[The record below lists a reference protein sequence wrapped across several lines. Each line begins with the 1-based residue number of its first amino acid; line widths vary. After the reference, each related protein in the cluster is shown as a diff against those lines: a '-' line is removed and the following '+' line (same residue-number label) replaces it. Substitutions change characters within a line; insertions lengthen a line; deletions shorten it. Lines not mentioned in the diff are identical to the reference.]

1 MCLRVIDK
9 KIFSIKKGLIGLS
22 LFFTGNE
29 LEILH
34 KLVYNACNYQGSD
47 PVGGGDS
54 MKKRFN
60 SVISL
65 LIVMTMVLSVF
76 PVVSMAA
83 EVTYQ
88 LRDLNAGGSTEVR
101 IADYQTYET
110 DHFVVIYDTDGANKI
125 TESQLSTLGETLEN
139 CWALFIDKMGME
151 PTSTSVHDNGDKT
164 TQYKTNVVV
173 MGTGVDHYYL
183 GAGEWGA
190 YGSVDSAG
198 YPYFMCSV
206 TAITS
211 PTVVAHEF
219 GHAVHYAQG
228 DNAWENN
235 IFLGPW
241 FEAVANWFAEQYIY
255 EYMDSTTTQMSHLYL
270 REGHLTKMNGRGYY
284 EAWPILQYLTEDP
297 DNTGVYGSTFVQK
310 LLSYDSGSTN
320 TLFWE
325 VLEENNGDLTVA
337 DTVGMYASHI
347 ADLDFNNK
355 SRYDKAINNV
365 MNGSFFWQQRYT
377 MLEEKGE
384 ESNTFIVPLERVPQ
398 AMGYNVIPLDFTA
411 GSVSVTLNSETDVE
425 GADWRARLVKVNSS
439 GTATYSD
446 LFSDGE
452 TMSITA
458 SSTDEL
464 YLTVAATPALDTMA
478 RHTITGWA
486 THSTEAN
493 FPYENKTQY
502 PYSVTLNG
510 ATPMSRPTPSGT
522 FKTHSNGGGKVAYT
536 ASVASSAYVGP
547 NAVVMGYAT
556 VSDNAVV
563 DGYAIVAGNATVSG
577 NAYVGDYA
585 VLFDRAEVT
594 DNARVIENACL
605 YVDYTAKDNAVI
617 KGSTLG
623 LYNGT
628 AGGEAVTYGDFFE
641 DAGHTIAG
649 GAFSGYHTANDNTY
663 TKTIQS
669 SYVRPYVV
677 NLRSRYEFEGNLR
690 DTYSYT
696 DLYGVNVEY
705 EDGRAVFDGSNY
717 VILDSSALYYD
728 NSKVTIGTEGTGT
741 ALTLG
746 AYELEVDANSVAFA
760 GATVSCSDK
769 VKEIEIT
776 LDGTNITLSVNGVES
791 SVSSTTTLTDCGM
804 AGGNYIGKGFN
815 GSIDYVRIYDMG
827 YEYSSTDIG
836 NMEGNFVPEV
846 DSMSDASAGTL
857 NSNTENINST
867 WYGWSSTSSNV
878 TVDGGLNITGA
889 VTCSIKAPSIET
901 DKFIIEFTP
910 SGGAAYPDHGILDSD
925 GTTVLFAHR
934 YATDAKAIHVGR
946 GETNSSIRGTSSV
959 SDTTGQARLSN
970 FVCERIASGT
980 LRTDRSAASFANGER
995 VRIVAEN
1002 RVWDATMAEE
1012 FAKSE
1017 NYTDNLVNIA
1027 EGDAIYTVTYGILDE
1042 YNLFTPVSVS
1052 VYTGSFT
1059 GFGGFKTA
1067 GGTSGVTVSYEDIVI
1082 YADAGEDVVIEVTY
1096 IADGEKVKS
1105 ATKRSGDTFPEVY
1118 IYENGVNEIYY
1129 AEGASYSVDTE
1140 VEMTNLAGDGLA
1152 VGTCFETENGDAY
1165 KTTCENLIANGDFTA
1180 SLKGWYNSA
1189 GGEATS
1195 SYFTVN
1201 TDGTITAKASTGATG
1216 EGSLYRAWDVEI
1228 GKTYVFTYTS
1238 DVENQYHVVSQKN
1251 DISETNDGTIIGT
1264 GKQGTN
1270 YFVFTA
1276 GKEYVQINFRWLGSS
1291 NAIGNFGL
1299 YEVTSAEGD
1308 RVVTTINFK
1317 AGNTTIGSTS
1327 VNGFKGDVID
1337 LTDEEVVPVTVVYN
1351 GSVYT
1356 KDSGNA
1362 ESYTANAT
1370 GTVTITYTESD
1381 IQSIESVSATVIGD
1395 NLPVLPT
1402 TLTATTSSGTMEVD
1416 VEWDYSTLVE
1426 GEECT
1431 VYGAVEGTVIKA
1443 EATVTVLP
1451 ESFALND
1458 MTSYTSQSDA
1468 KSKYTAL
1475 PLAITGEYYIEMDVK
1490 YSSFGDFWITMFT
1503 TSDVGFFSK
1512 EQVALGHNAS
1522 GGFRPVNGNGSGG
1535 RTTSDTNLTT
1545 VATNT
1550 NYRILVKADAST
1562 DKYTVTITKPDGTSY
1577 TATNF
1582 GFRRNATS
1590 INAIVMF
1597 RNGGSSGAATAT
1609 NIKVYYPGYASASF
1623 VTEEGTL
1630 VRKISGDVQSG
1641 TFTVSETVGFVI
1653 DDEGMGHYYQIP
1665 ETIVNEDITVV
1676 VEEVTGMYPVLED
1689 AYVQGTTVYGIN
1701 STDTNSVFIAAVGG
1715 NDRAPLQDAD
1725 GNNLR
1730 GKANPSTLGTSR
1742 VGLFQ
1747 FPVLELEDGKAAVA
1761 HFYVRSW
1768 HGNTFANSNDSIRM
1782 AGYAVDDDTWLTGT
1796 CTAASLTLLEG
1807 QTNPMFTSKSTNTVG
1822 YITLDITEAMK
1833 AAQRMGLDTITIR
1846 LNAAWGAA
1854 YIAEREAAVAG
1865 GSYEGKAA
1873 YLTVEDGNYI
1883 TVAGATK
1890 VTKDG
1895 SLMSAPED
1903 GVTITEGSSVKMYT
1917 DSTDAVAFTNGVK
1930 VYPVTNNV
1938 TEAITPEAGGYYP
1951 AIVGVDMVAGAQ
1963 VRIGEGVDAEGK
1975 AGEGSGLRFVTQ
1987 LNRADS
1993 LATVEGATYG
2003 VKITAE
2009 GSDADPVDIPAEK
2022 WQSTDVFTTAITN
2035 LAVTNYNR
2043 NFTATP
2049 YIIVD
2054 GQIFEGTPVTRSIYK
2069 VASGILK
2076 NGYTAEDNA
2085 TGEDKTST
2093 EYALTDVLCDVLN
2106 AYVNQTGIRLTIT
2119 SDGTIT
2125 ARETGTGAY
2134 TGDLFFD
2141 VSRVD
2146 NGDGSYTVT
2155 ITPSEN
2161 VEIKQW
2167 WKEYVRINNNH
2178 SSVINMIANDSIAE
2192 DGTLTFT
2199 FTPVV
2204 STAE

>member
-1 MCLRVIDK
+1 MRKLK
-9 KIFSIKKGLIGLS
+9 ELLSIFVTIAIVLS
-22 LFFTGNE
+22 LCP
-29 LEILH
+29 
-34 KLVYNACNYQGSD
+34 Y
-47 PVGGGDS
+47 
-54 MKKRFN
+54 
-60 SVISL
+60 
-65 LIVMTMVLSVF
+65 
-76 PVVSMAA
+76 VSFAA
-83 EVTYQ
+83 DVAYLT
-88 LRDLNAGGSTEVR
+88 RDLNAGGSTEVKL
-101 IADYQTYET
+101 ADYQTYET
-110 DHFVVIYDTDGANKI
+110 DHFVVIYDTDGANTI
-125 TESQLSTLGETLEN
+125 SESQLSTLGSTLEN

-151 PTSTSVHDNGDKT
+151 PTSTSVHDSGDKE

-173 MGTGVDHYYL
+173 MGTGVDHYEL

-270 REGHLTKMNGRGYY
+270 RESHLTKMNGRGYY

-310 LLSYDSGSTN
+310 LLAYDSGSVS

-325 VLEENNGDLTVA
+325 VLEANNGDLTVA

-355 SRYDKAINNV
+355 SRYDTAINNV

-377 MLEEKGE
+377 MLEAKGE
-384 ESNTFIVPLERVPQ
+384 EANTYVVPPERVPQ

-411 GSVSVTLNSETDVE
+411 GTVSVTLNSETDVE
-425 GADWRARLVKVNSS
+425 GADWRARLVKVSSS
-439 GTATYSD
+439 GTSTYSD

-452 TMSITA
+452 TMNITA
-458 SSTDEL
+458 SSSDEL
-464 YLTVAATPALDTMA
+464 YLTVAATPSLDTMS

-493 FPYENKTQY
+493 FPYEAKIQY
-502 PYSVTLNG
+502 PYSVTLSG
-510 ATPMSRPTPSGT
+510 ATPMSRPTPGGT
-522 FKTHSNGGGKVAYT
+522 FRTHSNGGGKVSYT
-536 ASVASSAYVGP
+536 ASVASTAYVGP
-547 NAVVMGYAT
+547 NAVVMGNAT
-556 VSDNAVV
+556 VRDNAII
-563 DGYAIVAGNATVSG
+563 DGYAIVSGNATVSG

-605 YVDYTAKDNAVI
+605 YVDYTAKGNAVI

-641 DAGHTIAG
+641 DAGLTIAG
-649 GAFSGYHTANDNTY
+649 GTFSGYHTANDSTY
-663 TKTIQS
+663 SKTIQS
-669 SYVRPYVV
+669 AYVRPYVV
-677 NLRSRYEFEGNLR
+677 NLRSRYEFEENLR

-705 EDGRAVFDGSNY
+705 EDGCAKFDGGNY

-728 NSKVTIGTEGTGT
+728 NSKITVGVTGTGT

-746 AYELEVDANSVAFA
+746 SLALEVNSGGVTFGGAN
-760 GATVSCSDK
+760 VSCSDK

-776 LDGTNITLSVNGVES
+776 LDGTNITLTVNGVES
-791 SVSSTTTLTDCGM
+791 SVSNATTLTDCAM
-804 AGGNYIGKGFN
+804 AGDSYIGKGFT
-815 GSIDYVRIYDMG
+815 GAVDYVRIYDMG

-846 DSMSDASAGTL
+846 DSVGDGSTGML

-889 VTCSIKAPSIET
+889 VTCSIKSPAIET
-901 DKFIIEFTP
+901 DKFVIEFTP
-910 SGGAAYPDHGILDSD
+910 SGGSAYPDHGILDTD
-925 GTTVLFAHR
+925 GETVLFAHR

-946 GETNSSIRGTSSV
+946 GEINSSIRGTDSV
-959 SDTTGQARLSN
+959 SDTTGQARLTN
-970 FVCERIASGT
+970 FAGERLASGT
-980 LRTDRSAASFANGER
+980 LRTDRSAVSFANGER

-1002 RVWDATMAEE
+1002 RTWDATLSEE

-1017 NYTDNLVNIA
+1017 NYTDNLAALA
-1027 EGDAIYTVTYGILDE
+1027 EGDSVYTVTYGTLDE
-1042 YNLFTPVSVS
+1042 YGLFTPVSVS

-1067 GGTSGVTVSYEDIVI
+1067 GGTSGVTVSYKDIVI
-1082 YADAGEDVVIEVTY
+1082 YADAGEATVVTVTY
-1096 IADGEKVKS
+1096 LAGGEKVKTV
-1105 ATKRSGDTFPEVY
+1105 TKKSGATFPEVY

-1129 AEGASYSVDTE
+1129 AEGTTYTIDTE
-1140 VEMTNLAGDGLA
+1140 VDMTSLSGGGLD
-1152 VGTCFETENGDAY
+1152 VGTCFETENGAAY
-1165 KTTCENLIANGDFTA
+1165 KTTTENLIANGDFANNLT
-1180 SLKGWYNSA
+1180 GWYNSA
-1189 GGEATS
+1189 GGEAAS

-1201 TDGTITAKASTGATG
+1201 TDGTITAKASNGATG
-1216 EGSLYRAWDVEI
+1216 EGSLYRAWDVEV
-1228 GKTYVFTYTS
+1228 GKTYVLTYTS
-1238 DVENQYHVVSQKN
+1238 DVENQFHVVSQKN
-1251 DISETNDGTIIGT
+1251 DISATNDGTIIGT
-1264 GKQGTN
+1264 GRQGEN

-1276 GKEYVQINFRWLGSS
+1276 EKEYVQINFRWLGSS
-1291 NAIGNFGL
+1291 NTIGNFGL
-1299 YEVTSAEGD
+1299 YEVTSAESD
-1308 RVVTTINFK
+1308 RVVTTIKFMS
-1317 AGNTTIGSTS
+1317 GTTEIGSTT

-1337 LTDEEVVPVTVVYN
+1337 LTDIAIVPEAITYS

-1362 ESYTANAT
+1362 ESYTVNAT
-1370 GTVTITYTESD
+1370 GTVTITYTESN
-1381 IQSIESVSATVIGD
+1381 IQSIETVSATVIGD

-1402 TLTATTSSGTMEVD
+1402 TLTATTSDGTMEVD
-1416 VEWDYSTLVE
+1416 VEWDFSTLEV
-1426 GEECT
+1426 GENT
-1431 VYGAVEGTVIKA
+1431 VYGTVSGTTLKA
-1443 EATVTVLP
+1443 EASVTVLA
-1451 ESFALND
+1451 ESFIVADLS
-1458 MTSYTSQSDA
+1458 SYTSQSAA
-1468 KSKYTAL
+1468 KSGATKF
-1475 PLAITGEYYIEMDVK
+1475 PLAMTGEFYIEMDVT
-1490 YSSFGDFWITMFT
+1490 YASFGDFWITLFT
-1503 TSDVGFFSK
+1503 SSDVGFFSK

-1522 GGFRPVNGNGSGG
+1522 AGFRPVNGNGSGG
-1535 RTTSDTNLTT
+1535 RTSSDTNLTT
-1545 VATNT
+1545 VSTGT
-1550 NYRILVKADAST
+1550 TYRILVKADAST

-1577 TATNF
+1577 TATDF

-1590 INAIVMF
+1590 IDSIVMF

-1609 NIKVYYPGYASASF
+1609 NVKVYYPGYATASF
-1623 VTEEGTL
+1623 VTKDGTL
-1630 VRKISGDVQSG
+1630 VREISGDVQSG
-1641 TFTVSETVGFVI
+1641 SFTVSETVGFVI
-1653 DDEGMGHYYQIP
+1653 DDEGKGHYYQIP
-1665 ETIVNEDITVV
+1665 ETIVNEDVTVV
-1676 VEEVTGMYPVLED
+1676 VEEHDGMYPVLED

-1701 STDTNSVFIAAVGG
+1701 ATDTNSIFIAAVGG

-1730 GKANPSTLGTSR
+1730 GSKDPSTLGTSR

-1747 FPVLELEDGKAAVA
+1747 FPVLEIEDGKAAIA

-1768 HGNTFANSNDSIRM
+1768 HGNTFSNSNDSIRM
-1782 AGYAVDDDTWLTGT
+1782 AGYAVNDDAWLTGT
-1796 CTAASLTLLEG
+1796 CTAANLTLLEG
-1807 QTNPMFTSKSTNTVG
+1807 QTNPIFTSRSTNTQG

-1833 AAQRMGLDTITIR
+1833 AAQRKGLETITIR

-1854 YIAEREAAVAG
+1854 YIAEREASVAG
-1865 GSYEGKAA
+1865 GTYEGKAA
-1873 YLTVEDGNYI
+1873 YLTVEEGTYI
-1883 TVAGATK
+1883 TVSGATK

-1903 GVTITEGSSVKMYT
+1903 GVTIVDDSAVKMYT
-1917 DSTDAVAFTNGVK
+1917 ESTTAVAFTNGTK
-1930 VYPVTNNV
+1930 VYKVTDGV
-1938 TEAITPEAGGYYP
+1938 TEAIAPEEGGYYP
-1951 AIVGVDMVAGAQ
+1951 ASVGINSIDGAQ
-1963 VRIGEGVDAEGK
+1963 VRIGSGVDENGK
-1975 AGEGSGLRFVTQ
+1975 VGDGSGLRFITQ
-1987 LNRADS
+1987 LDRSDS

-2009 GSDADPVDIPAEK
+2009 GSSAEAVDIPAEK
-2022 WQSTDVFTTAITN
+2022 WQSTDVFTTAVTN
-2035 LAVTNYNR
+2035 LATTNYNR

-2049 YIIVD
+2049 YITVD
-2054 GQIFEGTPVTRSIYK
+2054 GQTFEGTPVTRSIYK
-2069 VASGILK
+2069 VAAGILI
-2076 NGYTAEDNA
+2076 NGYTKDNA
-2085 TGEDKTST
+2085 TGEDKTGT
-2093 EYALTDVLCDVLN
+2093 VYELTDVLVDVLN
-2106 AYVNQTGIRLTIT
+2106 AYVNQTGVRLTLA

-2125 ARETGTGAY
+2125 ARTEGTGAY

-2155 ITPSEN
+2155 VIPSEN
-2161 VEIKQW
+2161 AEIKAW
-2167 WKEYVRINNNH
+2167 WKEYVRINNNN
-2178 SSVINMIANDSIAE
+2178 SQVVNMITDDSISE

-2199 FTPVV
+2199 FTPV
-2204 STAE
+2204 SAAE

>member
-1 MCLRVIDK
+1 MKLRFK
-9 KIFSIKKGLIGLS
+9 
-22 LFFTGNE
+22 
-29 LEILH
+29 
-34 KLVYNACNYQGSD
+34 
-47 PVGGGDS
+47 
-54 MKKRFN
+54 

-65 LIVMTMVLSVF
+65 LVVVVMVISVC
-76 PVVSMAA
+76 PCVSFAA
-83 EVTYQ
+83 DEVTYQ
-88 LRDLNAGGSTEVR
+88 LRDLNDGSSTEV
-101 IADYQTYET
+101 ALDDYSLYET
-110 DHFVVIYDTDGANKI
+110 DHFVVIYDTDGANTI
-125 TESQLSTLGETLEN
+125 TESQLTTLGETLEN

-151 PTSTSVHDNGDKT
+151 PTSTSVLDSGDKT

-173 MGTGVDHYYL
+173 MGTGVDNYYL

-190 YGSVDSAG
+190 YGSVDTAG

-235 IFLGPW
+235 IYLGPW

-255 EYMDSTTTQMSHLYL
+255 EYMDSSTTQMSHLYL

-297 DNTGVYGSTFVQK
+297 DSTGVYGSTFVQK
-310 LLSYDSGSTN
+310 LLSYDSGSTS

-325 VLEENNGDLTVA
+325 VLEANNGDLTVA
-337 DTVGMYASHI
+337 DTVGMYASHM

-355 SRYDKAINNV
+355 SRYDTAVNNV

-384 ESNTFIVPLERVPQ
+384 EANTYVVPPERVPQ
-398 AMGYNVIPLDFTA
+398 AMGYNITPLDFTS
-411 GSVSVTLNSETDVE
+411 GTVSVTLNAETDVE
-425 GADWRARLVKVNSS
+425 GADWRARLVKVSSS
-439 GTATYSD
+439 GISTYSD
-446 LFSDGE
+446 LFSAGE

-458 SSTDEL
+458 SSGDEL
-464 YLTVAATPALDTMA
+464 YLTVAATPTLDSMA

-502 PYSVTLNG
+502 PYSVTLSG
-510 ATPMSRPTPSGT
+510 ATPMTRPTPSGI
-522 FKTHSNGGGKVAYT
+522 FRTHSNGGGKVAYT
-536 ASVASSAYVGP
+536 ASVASTAYVGP
-547 NAVVMGYAT
+547 NAVVMGSAT
-556 VSDNAVV
+556 VSGNAVI
-563 DGYAIVAGNATVSG
+563 DGWAIVAGNATVSG

-605 YVDYTAKDNAVI
+605 YVDYTAKGNAVI

-641 DAGHTIAG
+641 DAGLTIAG
-649 GAFSGYHTANDNTY
+649 GAFSGYHTANDSTY

-669 SYVRPYVV
+669 AYVRPYVV
-677 NLRSRYEFEGNLR
+677 NLRSRYEFENNLR

-696 DLYGVNVEY
+696 DLYGVDVEF
-705 EDGRAVFDGSNY
+705 EDGCAVFDSESY

-728 NSKVTIGTEGTGT
+728 NGKVTIGVTGTGT

-746 AYELEVDANSVAFA
+746 SLNLNVTASSVTFG

-769 VKEIEIT
+769 FKEIEIT
-776 LDGTNITLSVNGVES
+776 LDGTNVTLTVNGES
-791 SVSSTTTLTDCGM
+791 SNASNSTTLTDCGM
-804 AGGNYIGKGFN
+804 AGGNYIGKGFT

-836 NMEGNFVPEV
+836 NMDGNFVPEV
-846 DSMSDASAGTL
+846 DSVGDASTGTL

-889 VTCSIKAPSIET
+889 VTCSIKSPQIET
-901 DKFIIEFTP
+901 DKFVIEFDP
-910 SGGAAYPDHGILDSD
+910 EGGSAYPDHGILDAD

-934 YATDAKAIHVGR
+934 YATDASAIHVGR
-946 GETNSSIRGTSSV
+946 GETNSSIRGTASV
-959 SDTTGQARLSN
+959 SDTTGQARLTN
-970 FVCERIASGT
+970 FVGERLASGT
-980 LRTDRSAASFANGER
+980 LRTDRSAVSFSGGER

-1002 RVWDATMAEE
+1002 RTWDATLAEE

-1017 NYTDNLVNIA
+1017 NYTDNLASLA
-1027 EGDAIYTVTYGILDE
+1027 EGDEIYTVTYGTVDE

-1067 GGTSGVTVSYEDIVI
+1067 GGSSGVTVSYKNIVI
-1082 YADAGEDVVIEVTY
+1082 YADAGENNVIEVTY
-1096 IADGEKVKS
+1096 LADGEELKS
-1105 ATKRSGDTFPEVY
+1105 VTKRSGATFPEVY

-1129 AEGASYSVDTE
+1129 AEGNTYTADTE
-1140 VEMTNLAGDGLA
+1140 VEMTNLVSGLDI
-1152 VGTCFETENGDAY
+1152 GTRFITDSDAAY
-1165 KTTCENLIANGDFTA
+1165 KTTCENLIANGDFTS
-1180 SLKGWYNSA
+1180 SLKGWYNAA

-1238 DVENQYHVVSQKN
+1238 DVENVYHVVSQKN
-1251 DISETNDGTIIGT
+1251 DISATNDGTVIAT
-1264 GKQGTN
+1264 GKAGTN

-1276 GKEYVQINFRWLGSS
+1276 EKEYVQINFRWLGSS
-1291 NAIGNFGL
+1291 NTIGNFGL
-1299 YEVTSAEGD
+1299 YEVAGAEGD
-1308 RVVTTINFK
+1308 RVVTTINYV
-1317 AGNTTIGSTS
+1317 AGSTTIGSTAI
-1327 VNGFKGDVID
+1327 NGFKGDVID
-1337 LTDEEVVPVTVVYN
+1337 LTDETIVPLTVAY
-1351 GSVYT
+1351 GDSVYT
-1356 KDSGNA
+1356 KDSSNA
-1362 ESYTANAT
+1362 TSYTANST

-1402 TLTATTSSGTMEVD
+1402 TLTATTSDGTMEVD

-1426 GEECT
+1426 GEECV
-1431 VYGAVEGTVIKA
+1431 VYGTVEGTVIKA

-1451 ESFALND
+1451 ETFNMAD
-1458 MTSYTSQSDA
+1458 TTS
-1468 KSKYTAL
+1468 
-1475 PLAITGEYYIEMDVK
+1475 TGNTNNISYFDYDLYNEFYIEFDYTVNIINDTTVQ
-1490 YSSFGDFWITMFT
+1490 FGYNGKVWGNGAFGIGHGGGVIKATGGNKSG
-1503 TSDVGFFSK
+1503 TSD
-1512 EQVALGHNAS
+1512 
-1522 GGFRPVNGNGSGG
+1522 GGNVLVPSVKAG
-1535 RTTSDTNLTT
+1535 DT
-1545 VATNT
+1545 
-1550 NYRILVKADAST
+1550 YRMLVKADAST
-1562 DKYTVTITKPDGTSY
+1562 DTFSVYATAKDGTVYSVENK
-1577 TATNF
+1577 T
-1582 GFRRNATS
+1582 FRKEQSPDCINS
-1590 INAIVMF
+1590 INP
-1597 RNGGSSGAATAT
+1597 RTSGAAAGALTLS
-1609 NIKVYYPGYASASF
+1609 NIKAYATGYAKAKF
-1623 VTEEGTL
+1623 ITKDGTL
-1630 VRKISGDVQSG
+1630 VRTIAGNVQDG
-1641 TFTVSETVGFVI
+1641 ATFTVSETVGFVI
-1653 DDEGMGHYYQIP
+1653 DEEGSGHYYQIP
-1665 ETIVNEDITVV
+1665 ETVVSEDVTVIVS
-1676 VEEVTGMYPVLED
+1676 EVTDMYPVLED
-1689 AYVQGTTVYGIN
+1689 AYVQGTTVYGIDA
-1701 STDTNSVFIAAVGG
+1701 TDTNSIFVAAVGG
-1715 NDRAPLQDAD
+1715 NDRAPLSDAD
-1725 GNNLR
+1725 GVAMAD
-1730 GKANPSTLGTSR
+1730 GTHTPSTLGTSR
-1742 VGLFQ
+1742 VGLFR

-1761 HFYVRSW
+1761 HFYVRAW
-1768 HGNTFANSNDSIRM
+1768 HGNTFTNSNTSIRM
-1782 AGYAVDDDTWLTGT
+1782 AGYAVNDDTWLTGT
-1796 CTAASLTLLEG
+1796 CTAANLTLLEG
-1807 QTNPMFTSKSTNTVG
+1807 QTNPMFTSRSTNTAG

-1833 AAQRMGLDTITIR
+1833 AAQKMGLDTITIR

-1873 YLTVEDGNYI
+1873 YLTVEDGTYI
-1883 TVAGATK
+1883 TVSGATK

-1903 GVTITEGSSVKMYT
+1903 GVTITDGSTVKMYT
-1917 DSTDAVAFTNGVK
+1917 DSTTAVAFTNGVK
-1930 VYPVTNNV
+1930 VYKVTDSV
-1938 TEAITPEAGGYYP
+1938 TEAIAPEEGGYYP
-1951 AIVGVDMVAGAQ
+1951 ASVGVNAIDGAQ
-1963 VRIGEGVDAEGK
+1963 VRIGSGVDQTGK
-1975 AGEGSGLRFVTQ
+1975 VSEGSGLRFVTQ

-2009 GSDADPVDIPAEK
+2009 ESEDTVDIPATK
-2022 WQSTDVFTTAITN
+2022 WQSTDVFTTALTN
-2035 LAVTNYNR
+2035 LAESNYNR
-2043 NFTATP
+2043 EFTATP

-2054 GQIFEGTPVTRSIYK
+2054 GQTFEGAPVTRSIYK
-2069 VASGILK
+2069 VAAGILK
-2076 NGYTAEDNA
+2076 NGYTHDDNA
-2085 TGEDKTST
+2085 TGEDKTGT
-2093 EYALTDVLCDVLN
+2093 EYALTDVLVDVLN
-2106 AYVNQTGIRLTIT
+2106 AYVNQTGIRLTMT
-2119 SDGTIT
+2119 SDGTVT
-2125 ARETGTGAY
+2125 ARTEGTGAY

-2155 ITPSEN
+2155 VTPSEN
-2161 VEIKQW
+2161 AEIKSW
-2167 WKEYVRINNNH
+2167 WKEYVRINNNN
-2178 SSVINMIANDSIAE
+2178 SAVVNMITNDSIAE

-2204 STAE
+2204 STTE

>member
-1 MCLRVIDK
+1 MKSRFKSLISFLVVI
-9 KIFSIKKGLIGLS
+9 
-22 LFFTGNE
+22 
-29 LEILH
+29 
-34 KLVYNACNYQGSD
+34 
-47 PVGGGDS
+47 
-54 MKKRFN
+54 
-60 SVISL
+60 
-65 LIVMTMVLSVF
+65 TMVLSVC
-76 PVVSMAA
+76 PAVSFAA
-83 EVTYQ
+83 DTVTY
-88 LRDLNAGGSTEVR
+88 LTRDLVKSSTETVVL
-101 IADYQTYET
+101 ANHQLYET
-110 DHFVVIYDTDGANKI
+110 DHFVIIYDTDGANTI
-125 TESQLSTLGETLEN
+125 TESQLTTLGETLEN

-151 PTSTSVHDNGDKT
+151 PTSTSVLDSGDKE

-173 MGTGVDHYYL
+173 MGTGVDYYDL

-190 YGSVDSAG
+190 YGSVDAEG

-211 PTVVAHEF
+211 ATVVAHEF

-270 REGHLTKMNGRGYY
+270 RESHLTKMNGRGYY

-325 VLEENNGDLTVA
+325 VLEANNGDLTVA

-355 SRYDKAINNV
+355 SRYDTAINNV

-384 ESNTFIVPLERVPQ
+384 EANTYVVPPERVPQ

-411 GSVSVTLNSETDVE
+411 GTVSVTLNSETDVE
-425 GADWRARLVKVNSS
+425 GADWRARLVKVSSS
-439 GTATYSD
+439 GTSTYSD
-446 LFSDGE
+446 LFSAGE

-464 YLTVAATPALDTMA
+464 YLTVAATPSLDSMA

-502 PYSVTLNG
+502 PYSVTLSG
-510 ATPMSRPTPSGT
+510 ATPMTRPTPSGT
-522 FKTHSNGGGKVAYT
+522 FRTHSNGGGKVATT
-536 ASVASSAYVGP
+536 ASVASTAYVGP
-547 NAVVMGYAT
+547 NAVVMGSAT
-556 VSDNAVV
+556 VSDNAII

-585 VLFDRAEVT
+585 VLFDRAAVT

-605 YVDYTAKDNAVI
+605 YVDYTAKGNAVI

-628 AGGEAVTYGDFFE
+628 AGGEAITYGDFFE

-649 GAFSGYHTANDNTY
+649 GAFSGYHTANDSTY

-669 SYVRPYVV
+669 AYVRPYVV
-677 NLRSRYEFEGNLR
+677 NLRSRYEFEENLR

-696 DLYGVNVEY
+696 DLYGVDVAY
-705 EDGRAVFDGSNY
+705 EDGCAVFDGSNY
-717 VILDSSALYYD
+717 VILDSSAMYY
-728 NSKVTIGTEGTGT
+728 NNGKVTIGVTGTGT

-746 AYELEVDANSVAFA
+746 SLELEVTDSSVAFG
-760 GATVSCSDK
+760 GASVSCADA

-776 LDGTNITLSVNGVES
+776 LDGTNITLTVNGV
-791 SVSSTTTLTDCGM
+791 SSTVSNATTLLDCAM
-804 AGGNYIGKGFN
+804 AGKSYIGKGFT

-836 NMEGNFVPEV
+836 NMVGNFAVEV
-846 DSMSDASAGTL
+846 DAASDASTGTL
-857 NSNTENINST
+857 NSNTENTNST

-889 VTCSIKAPSIET
+889 VTCSIKSPAIET
-901 DKFIIEFTP
+901 DKFVIEFDP
-910 SGGAAYPDHGILDSD
+910 EGGSAYPDHGVLDAD

-934 YATDAKAIHVGR
+934 YATDASAIHVGR
-946 GETNSSIRGTSSV
+946 GETNSSIRGTDSV
-959 SDTTGQARLSN
+959 SDTTGQARLTN
-970 FVCERIASGT
+970 FVGERLASGT
-980 LRTDRSAASFANGER
+980 LRTDRSAVSFANGER

-1002 RVWDATMAEE
+1002 RTWDATLAEE

-1017 NYTDNLVNIA
+1017 NYTDNLAALA
-1027 EGDAIYTVTYGILDE
+1027 EGDSVYTVTYGVVDE
-1042 YNLFTPVSVS
+1042 YGLFTPVSVN

-1067 GGTSGVTVSYEDIVI
+1067 GGSSGVTVSYKNIVI
-1082 YADAGEDVVIEVTY
+1082 YADAGEDGVITVTY
-1096 IADGEKVKS
+1096 LAGGEEVKS
-1105 ATKRSGDTFPEVY
+1105 VTKRSGATFPEVY

-1129 AEGASYSVDTE
+1129 AEGNTYTADTE
-1140 VEMTNLAGDGLA
+1140 VEMTNLAGGGLT
-1152 VGTCFETENGDAY
+1152 VGTCFETADNAAY
-1165 KTTCENLIANGDFTA
+1165 KTTTENLIANGEFSA
-1180 SLKGWYNSA
+1180 SLKGWYNAA
-1189 GGEATS
+1189 GGEATTS
-1195 SYFTVN
+1195 KFTVN
-1201 TDGTITAKASTGATG
+1201 ADGTITAKASTGATG

-1238 DVENQYHVVSQKN
+1238 DVENQYHIVSQKN
-1251 DISETNDGTIIGT
+1251 DISATNDGTVIGT
-1264 GKQGTN
+1264 GKAGTN

-1276 GKEYVQINFRWLGSS
+1276 EKEYVQINFRWLKTDAGVY
-1291 NAIGNFGL
+1291 NTIGNFGL
-1299 YEVTSAEGD
+1299 YEVTSAESD
-1308 RVVTTINFK
+1308 RVVTTIEYK
-1317 AGNTTIGSTS
+1317 SGSTVIGTTT
-1327 VNGFKGDVID
+1327 VNGFVGDVID
-1337 LTDEEVVPVTVVYN
+1337 LTDETIVPLTVVY
-1351 GSVYT
+1351 GDSVYT
-1356 KDSGNA
+1356 KDDTNA
-1362 ESYTANAT
+1362 TSYTANST
-1370 GTVTITYTESD
+1370 GTVTITYTVSD
-1381 IQSIESVSATVIGD
+1381 IQSIEAVSATVIGD

-1402 TLTATTSSGTMEVD
+1402 TLTATTSSGTMEVG

-1426 GEECT
+1426 GEECI
-1431 VYGAVEGTVIKA
+1431 VYGTVEGTVIKA

-1451 ESFALND
+1451 ESFTLPD
-1458 MTSYTSQSDA
+1458 VTSASNQTNAQTMATSTT
-1468 KSKYTAL
+1468 KF
-1475 PLAITGEYYIEMDVK
+1475 PLSITGEFYAEMDVNVA
-1490 YSSFGDFWITMFT
+1490 SFGDIWLVFKNSSQSQFFGNAQILL
-1503 TSDVGFFSK
+1503 GF
-1512 EQVALGHNAS
+1512 N
-1522 GGFRPVNGNGSGG
+1522 GGLIPVNGNGTGG
-1535 RTTSDTNLTT
+1535 RTTSDAT
-1545 VATNT
+1545 AMSISTNT
-1550 NYRILVKADAST
+1550 TYRILVKGDAST
-1562 DKYTVTITKPDGTSY
+1562 DKYTVTITDPSG
-1577 TATNF
+1577 NF
-1582 GFRRNATS
+1582 VTKENYGFRKNDTYINCVGMFTNNGKGSFTTS
-1590 INAIVMF
+1590 
-1597 RNGGSSGAATAT
+1597 
-1609 NIKVYYPGYASASF
+1609 NIKIYYAGYATASF
-1623 VTEEGTL
+1623 VTEDGTL
-1630 VRKISGDVQSG
+1630 VRSISGDVQSG
-1641 TFTVSETVGFVI
+1641 SFTVSETVGFVI
-1653 DDEGMGHYYQIP
+1653 DDEGLGHYYQIP
-1665 ETIVNEDITVV
+1665 ETVVSEDVTVV
-1676 VEEVTGMYPVLED
+1676 VSELTDMYPVLED

-1701 STDTNSVFIAAVGG
+1701 ATDTNSVFVAAVGG
-1715 NDRAPLQDAD
+1715 NDRAPLSDAD
-1725 GNNLR
+1725 GVAMAD
-1730 GKANPSTLGTSR
+1730 GSHTPSTLGTSR

-1761 HFYVRSW
+1761 HFYVRNW
-1768 HGNTFANSNDSIRM
+1768 HSNTFTNSNTSIRM
-1782 AGYAVDDDTWLTGT
+1782 AGYAVNDDSWLTGT
-1796 CTAASLTLLEG
+1796 ATAANLTLLES
-1807 QTNPMFTSKSTNTVG
+1807 QTNPVFTSRSTNTVG

-1833 AAQRMGLDTITIR
+1833 AAQKMGLTTITIR

-1865 GSYEGKAA
+1865 GAYEGKAA
-1873 YLTVEDGNYI
+1873 YLTVEDGTYI
-1883 TVAGATK
+1883 TVSGATK

-1903 GVTITEGSSVKMYT
+1903 GVTIVDGSTVKMYT
-1917 DSTDAVAFTNGVK
+1917 DSTEAVAFTNGVK
-1930 VYPVTNNV
+1930 VYKVTDGV
-1938 TEAITPEAGGYYP
+1938 TEAITPEEGGYYP
-1951 AIVGVDMVAGAQ
+1951 ASVGVNMVSGAQ
-1963 VRIGEGVDAEGK
+1963 VRIGSGVDTDGK
-1975 AGEGSGLRFVTQ
+1975 VGDGSGLRFVTL

-2009 GSDADPVDIPAEK
+2009 GSDAEAVDIPAEK

-2035 LAVTNYNR
+2035 LATTNYNR
-2043 NFTATP
+2043 EFTATP
-2049 YIIVD
+2049 YITVD
-2054 GQIFEGTPVTRSIYK
+2054 GQTFEGTPVTRSIYK
-2069 VASGILK
+2069 VAAGILK
-2076 NGYTAEDNA
+2076 NGYTADDNA
-2085 TGEDKTST
+2085 TGEDKTGT
-2093 EYALTDVLCDVLN
+2093 VYELTDVLVDVLN
-2106 AYVNQTGIRLTIT
+2106 AYVNQTGIRLTYS

-2125 ARETGTGAY
+2125 ARTEGTGAY
-2134 TGDLFFD
+2134 SGDLFFE

-2155 ITPSEN
+2155 VTPSTN
-2161 VEIKQW
+2161 AEIREW
-2167 WKEYVRINNNH
+2167 WKEYVRINNNN
-2178 SSVINMIANDSIAE
+2178 SAVVNMITNDSIAE

-2204 STAE
+2204 TSTTAE